1 MNISVIG
8 TGAIGGTI
16 AQKLAQAGHQVKI
29 ANSKGK
35 ESLTEFAQSIG
46 VEASDLENIAQNT
59 EVLILSVP
67 FSVVKSLPKAIF
79 ETLPTSAIVV
89 DTGNYYPEFRDENIA
104 EIDNGTPESLWV
116 SEQIGRKVIKAFN
129 ALLAFSLQ
137 HLGKK
142 KGETGR
148 LAMQVSGDDE
158 HQKKIVMQ
166 LVEDCGFEAFDNGNL
181 QNSWSQQPNSAG
193 YCCDYTA
200 EELREI
206 KQKSA
211 QNPQVIKERRA
222 FLSTQMGELLNGDF
236 SHENVIKIN
245 RKYNQ

>member
-35 ESLTEFAQSIG
+35 ESLTEFAQNIG
-46 VEASDLENIAQNT
+46 AEASDLENIAQNT
-59 EVLILSVP
+59 EILILSVP
-67 FSVVKSLPKAIF
+67 FSVVKSLPKTIF

-89 DTGNYYPEFRDENIA
+89 DTGNYYPEFRDETIT
-104 EIDNGTPESLWV
+104 EIDNGTPESVWV

-137 HLGKK
+137 NLGKEK
-142 KGETGR
+142 SAENR

-200 EELREI
+200 EELRKI
-206 KQKSA
+206 KQNST
-211 QNPQVIKERRA
+211 QNPSIVKERRA
-222 FLSTQMGELLNGDF
+222 FLSAQMGELLNGDF